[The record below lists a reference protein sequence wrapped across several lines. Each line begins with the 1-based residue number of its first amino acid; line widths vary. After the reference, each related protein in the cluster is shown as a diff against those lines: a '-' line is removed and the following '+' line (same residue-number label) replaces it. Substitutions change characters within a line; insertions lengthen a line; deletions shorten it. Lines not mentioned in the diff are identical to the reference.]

1 MPDMDLL
8 PAWQLEEQRPIAGTL
23 PIRLVSALG
32 EQHRLFAL
40 WPSKW
45 CLWAGPQAVCNHLI
59 QNTLTHS
66 PACQQSWKLLPPLH
80 RHTSLEL
87 LWRPLEWDA
96 MFDGKLGMSSVI
108 TYMVI
113 M

>member
-8 PAWQLEEQRPIAGTL
+8 PAWQLEEQGPITGTH
-23 PIRLVSALG
+23 PTGLVSALG
-32 EQHRLFAL
+32 EQHRLLIL
-40 WPSKW
+40 WASKG
-45 CLWAGPQAVCNHLI
+45 CLWAGPQAVCIHLI
-59 QNTLTHS
+59 QNMLTHS
-66 PACQQSWKLLPPLH
+66 PTCQQSCKLLPPLH
-80 RHTSLEL
+80 RHASLEL

-108 TYMVI
+108 TYMLI